1 MINGHETMTCT
12 GKPCLSNEVGDVFID
27 GTFKCFFQMYNI
39 HGLCNGH
46 YVPLVFMLL
55 PGKSESI
62 YHSMWSAIRSLCER
76 CNFTFGPTTVHID
89 FKVVVHIVLKNAQC
103 MLKNEL

>member
-1 MINGHETMTCT
+1 MKSVTLLLMILLNVVQ
-12 GKPCLSNEVGDVFID
+12 SSF
-27 GTFKCFFQMYNI
+27 FKCTIYTCN

-62 YHSMWSAIRSLCER
+62 NRSMWSAISSLCKR
-76 CNFTFGPTTVHID
+76 HILTFKPTTVHID
-89 FKVVVHIVLKNAQC
+89 FEVAMHTVLNNAQC
-103 MLKNEL
+103 TFKNEL